1 MDLDPVNPPDP
12 GHGAA
17 DRRILA
23 YAAAVHRWRWAVIF
37 LSLAAV
43 ALFSWN
49 ARLISIASDY
59 RIFFSERNPELSAY
73 ENLEQVYT
81 KNDNIMFVVRAPEG
95 SLFTPD
101 RLTAIWGLTEEAWQ
115 VPFSRRVDSI
125 TNFQHTEANGDDLI
139 VRDLVDDPGALT
151 AAGAA
156 RVEAIAMGEVELLG
170 ALLARDGHTTAVN
183 VKLQFSDQSRNEIA
197 EAAGA
202 AYSIAE
208 EFRLL
213 HPDLE
218 IEVSGFAALSQAF
231 NEAPRKDAV
240 TIIPLMYGVF
250 ALLLIFFF
258 RSLGVTLATF
268 TIVLSAAAVGM
279 GVAGITG
286 TPLTPVS
293 AMAPNIIV
301 TVAIANCV
309 HLFATACEHMRT
321 GATRE
326 EAIAESLRVNMK
338 PVSLSGLTTA
348 IGFLSLNFSDAP
360 PFWHLGNLTAAG
372 VVAAWALSMTLLP
385 ALMPLVSLKAPRTKE
400 GASMYDRLAE
410 FVIARRRQILAGS
423 LVVSVLL
430 IAAIP
435 RLEINDK
442 PFEYFDHSV
451 DIRTATEFTIKHLTG
466 VYGISYSL
474 SAGEAGGIADPAY
487 LAKVDAFAEW
497 LRAKPQVAHVG
508 ALTDVLKRLNR
519 DFHGGAD
526 EFYRLPDN
534 RGEAAQYLLAFEMS
548 LPYGLDLNDRI
559 NLDYSAARFDVTF
572 GDVDF
577 IILNRLADEADQW
590 LVENGLPSMRG
601 AHATSQAMMFSHISK
616 RNINSMTI
624 GTLLAFSLI
633 ALTLII
639 ALKDIRIGLISLVP
653 NMLPVVL
660 AFGIWALVN
669 GQVNLAVSIVAAV
682 SIGIIVDDTVHFLAK
697 YKAARQLYGLS
708 PEDAVRRAF
717 SRVGRALFITSVVI
731 ALGFA
736 MLVFSP
742 FFINAVMGL
751 LTALTVVIALVLD
764 FLLLPALLL
773 TIDRRDRLD
782 QRTTPGEAT

>member
-1 MDLDPVNPPDP
+1 MDLDPANPPDG

-17 DRRILA
+17 DRLILG
-23 YAAAVHRWRWAVIF
+23 YAAAVHRWRWVVIA

-43 ALFSWN
+43 AMFSWN

-101 RLTAIWGLTEEAWQ
+101 RLAALWGLTEAAWQ

-125 TNFQHTEANGDDLI
+125 TNFQHTEASGDELI
-139 VRDLVDDPGALT
+139 VRDLVVDPAALT
-151 AAGAA
+151 VAEAA
-156 RVEAIAMGEVELLG
+156 RIEAIAMGEVELVG

-197 EAAGA
+197 EAAAA

-208 EFRLL
+208 EFRLQR
-213 HPDLE
+213 PDLQ

-231 NEAPRKDAV
+231 NEAPRKDAT
-240 TIIPLMYGVF
+240 TIIPLMYGMF

-258 RSLGVTLATF
+258 RSLGVTLVTF

-279 GVAGITG
+279 GVAGITS

-309 HLFATACEHMRT
+309 HLFSTACDHMRT
-321 GATRE
+321 GATRQ

-338 PVSLSGLTTA
+338 PVSLSGLTTV

-372 VVAAWALSMTLLP
+372 ILAAWALSMTLLP
-385 ALMPLVSLKAPRTKE
+385 ALMPLVSLKAPRARTGLDLYE
-400 GASMYDRLAE
+400 RLAE
-410 FVIARRRQILAGS
+410 FVIIRRRRIMAGA
-423 LVVSVLL
+423 LVVTLL
-430 IAAIP
+430 LVAAIP

-451 DIRTATEFTIKHLTG
+451 DIRTATDFTIQHLTG

-474 SAGEAGGIADPAY
+474 SSGEPGGLADPEY
-487 LAKVDAFAEW
+487 LATVEAFAEW

-508 ALTDVLKRLNR
+508 SITDVLKRLNR
-519 DFHGGAD
+519 EFHEGRVD
-526 EFYRLPDN
+526 YYRLPDS

-577 IILNRLADEADQW
+577 IILNQLADEADQW
-590 LVENGLPSMRG
+590 LMENGLPSMRG

-616 RNINSMTI
+616 RNINSMAI
-624 GTLLAFSLI
+624 GTLLAFTLI
-633 ALTLII
+633 ALTLIV
-639 ALKDIRIGLISLVP
+639 ALKDIRIGLVSLVP
-653 NMLPVVL
+653 NLLPVVL

-669 GQVNLAVSIVAAV
+669 GQVNLAVSVVAAV
-682 SIGIIVDDTVHFLAK
+682 SIGIIVDDTVHFLVK
-697 YKAARQLYGLS
+697 YKAARLLYGLS

-731 ALGFA
+731 VLGFA
-736 MLVFSP
+736 MLFFSP
-742 FFINAVMGL
+742 FFINKAMGM

-773 TIDRRDRLD
+773 TVDRDD
-782 QRTTPGEAT
+782 EKTPREKAT